1 MSLPEADR
9 PLRSNLGSGQAVE
22 TGLRRRLCLA
32 VLAVAIAAPG
42 LSGCDG
48 GFRPLYGSNG
58 LGGAAVSEKMAQV
71 ETAPIPGRVGQRIRN
86 ELIFQSTGGGNA
98 APPAYRLEVAIRES
112 TTSTLI
118 RSDGDAQSRVYSI
131 DASFQ
136 LVRLADRAVVLKGNS
151 YGQAAYERFT
161 SIYSN
166 VRAQKDAEDR
176 AAKTVG
182 DELKSR
188 LAAYLSGPV

>member
-1 MSLPEADR
+1 MG
-9 PLRSNLGSGQAVE
+9 SNNGSGRAAE
-22 TGLRRRLCLA
+22 TSFRRRLCFA
-32 VLAVAIAAPG
+32 VLALTIAAPG

-86 ELIFQSTGGGNA
+86 ELIFQATGGGNA
-98 APPAYRLEVAIRES
+98 PPPAYRLEVAIRES

-118 RSDGDAQSRVYSI
+118 RSDGDAQSRIYQV

-136 LVRLADRAVVLKGNS
+136 LVRLADRAVVLKGSS

-188 LAAYLSGPV
+188 LAAYLSGPA

>member
-32 VLAVAIAAPG
+32 VLALAIAAPG

-118 RSDGDAQSRVYSI
+118 RSDGDAQSRIYSI

>member
-9 PLRSNLGSGQAVE
+9 PMGSNNGSGRAAE
-22 TGLRRRLCLA
+22 TSFRRRLCFA
-32 VLAVAIAAPG
+32 VLALTIAAPA

-86 ELIFQSTGGGNA
+86 ELIFQATGGGNA
-98 APPAYRLEVAIRES
+98 PPPAYRLEVAIRES

-118 RSDGDAQSRVYSI
+118 RSDGDAQSRIYQV

-136 LVRLADRAVVLKGNS
+136 LVRLADRAVVLKGSS

-188 LAAYLSGPV
+188 LAAYLSGPA